1 MVKVRRCTSDRVNGQ
16 RCRNKALTNKAVCH
30 KHDAA
35 HPVKAPEKH
44 PILFHLF
51 FLYGLR
57 KYGNAELLKH
67 EVPGARGPWKQIAE
81 CTLEGRVSNA
91 MVQAHAHRYSE
102 WMRRNG
108 LDDHAAVVAAIKAVQ
123 APAHTGKYRVSSARM
138 HLFLR
143 FNQYTLHDYAYYR
156 TVVLVNDVPYCLGE
170 EGPRRVDEAYQCYG
184 LPHNYTTLQ
193 ALDGYTLDVD
203 GTGARAHGGC
213 TLLQQECQA
222 ATSLRAPGESL
233 RGRPLVSM
241 SVTSH
246 RVLAAACVD
255 ALDHSDSP
263 WRGACPL
270 VVDFAHLVEA
280 APFTVP
286 VVHDTSEC
294 APYDFMDMPVLM
306 DLELNVAELNVA
318 ELQRAGLKAESSF
331 CELLEAP
338 FAAERSAQGPGAG
351 AVGLGSGGWMGA
363 VERTGSPRGLVRSP
377 VTVQSPTVVYRRPLF
392 RYVARLKSV
401 LRRR

>member
-30 KHDAA
+30 KHDATVS
-35 HPVKAPEKH
+35 VKAPEKH

-108 LDDHAAVVAAIKAVQ
+108 LDDHAAVVAAINAVQ
-123 APAHTGKYRVSSARM
+123 EPAHTGKYRVSSARM

-184 LPHNYTTLQ
+184 LPHNYITLQ

-203 GTGARAHGGC
+203 GTGTRAHGGC

-286 VVHDTSEC
+286 VVHDMHDTSEC

-306 DLELNVAELNVA
+306 DLELTGAQLTADLELTGV
-318 ELQRAGLKAESSF
+318 KAESF
-331 CELLEAP
+331 CGLLEAP
-338 FAAERSAQGPGAG
+338 FAAERSTQ
-351 AVGLGSGGWMGA
+351 GA
-363 VERTGSPRGLVRSP
+363 VERTGSPQGL
-377 VTVQSPTVVYRRPLF
+377 VQSPGVVQSQTTVYRRPLF